1 MTKILLEKRKDVCWI
16 TLNRP
21 EKLNALD
28 KESWS
33 LLANH
38 LGECN
43 NDQSISAIVL
53 TGNGRAF
60 SAGDDINAMLELKD
74 QKDALDFF
82 NTLYSAVESL
92 VDLKKPLVCAVNGL
106 AYGGGC
112 EILLFCDIVIAVKD
126 ATFSIPEGRLGLIP
140 PIAISLGYLILG
152 RSIARLA
159 LTGDSITAEEA
170 KMIGLVDIVVANED
184 LLTEVERQLEKIKS
198 IDRSSILTIK
208 NWLRDD
214 KEKIRKA
221 VMELALMALG
231 NSAKEKMKEFMNRKR
246 S

>member
-1 MTKILLEKRKDVCWI
+1 M
-16 TLNRP
+16 NRP